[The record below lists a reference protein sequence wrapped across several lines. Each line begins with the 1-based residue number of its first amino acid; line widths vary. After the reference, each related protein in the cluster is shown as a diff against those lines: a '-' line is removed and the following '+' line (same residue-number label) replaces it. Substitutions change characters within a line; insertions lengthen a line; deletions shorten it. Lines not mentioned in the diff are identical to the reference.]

1 MTWVATNHT
10 VREEENQYAT
20 PEDLCTVFTENLSGL
35 YQLSF
40 VLTGNNEL
48 AAQCFV
54 AGFEESTRANQ
65 VFKEWAHAWA
75 KRTIAQ
81 NAVRALQL
89 RPKHDDS
96 FSPAVA
102 SPKDTRLPE
111 NRAAHFDLSTVLALE
126 DFDRFVFVLTVLDR
140 YTEQECAD
148 LLNCPVKKVSTARF
162 RAFEQIVNLHRESF
176 SHETAKNLQEANR

>member
-20 PEDLCTVFTENLSGL
+20 VEDLCTVFTENLSGL

-48 AAQCFV
+48 AERCFV
-54 AGFEESTRANQ
+54 AGFEASIRANQ

-75 KRTIAQ
+75 KRSIAQ
-81 NAVRALQL
+81 NAVRALQP

-102 SPKDTRLPE
+102 FPKDTRLPE

-126 DFDRFVFVLTVLDR
+126 DFDRFVFVLTVLDQYIDR
-140 YTEQECAD
+140 DCALLLQCSVSQIREARTRALEQ
-148 LLNCPVKKVSTARF
+148 LTQSI
-162 RAFEQIVNLHRESF
+162 QISGQPGFHTGDEVR
-176 SHETAKNLQEANR
+176 